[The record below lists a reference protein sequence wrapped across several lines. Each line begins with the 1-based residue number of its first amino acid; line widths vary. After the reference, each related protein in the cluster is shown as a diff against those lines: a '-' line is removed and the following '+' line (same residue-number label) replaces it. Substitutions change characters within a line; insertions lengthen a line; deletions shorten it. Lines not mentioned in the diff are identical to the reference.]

1 MFCIYRRKCI
11 QKRKCGINARFTT
24 RSIEYVIVDI
34 GLTKKFPVD
43 PFTAYV
49 ALSQSWGQDMIWPL
63 RDFNDVI
70 FTKHPFEDQ
79 CVEDERL
86 KLLDGTIKEI

>member
-1 MFCIYRRKCI
+1 MPGL
-11 QKRKCGINARFTT
+11 QQGQT
-24 RSIEYVIVDI
+24 IEYVIVDI

-43 PFTAYV
+43 PFTAYIV
-49 ALSQSWGQDMIWPL
+49 ALSQSQGQDMIWLL

-79 CVEDERL
+79 CVED
-86 KLLDGTIKEI
+86 GTTKEI